1 MLADYPVLTALPAT
15 DLERAKPLV
24 MYIHKRRSTLVTHHV
39 S

>member
-15 DLERAKPLV
+15 DSERAKPLV
-24 MYIHKRRSTLVTHHV
+24 MYVHKRRSTLVTHHG